1 MQLTIN
7 TLNTGH
13 LRKAFD
19 CGEPSLNTYLQRYA
33 RQNIKNRINRVF
45 IASPVDAEKTIM
57 GYYTLSAGS
66 ICADAL
72 PLAQKRRLPNYP
84 IPVALLGRLAVDKQY
99 QGQRLGSVLLADA
112 VQRVEQ
118 ASEVLA
124 VYAIVVD
131 ALNPSV
137 AEFYQGFG
145 FVPFSGQPLKLFF
158 PMGQLYKN

>member
-7 TLNTGH
+7 SLNTAH
-13 LRKAFD
+13 LRKTFD
-19 CGEPSLNTYLQRYA
+19 CGESSLNTYLHRYA

-45 IASPVDAEKTIM
+45 IASPVDAEKSIV

-66 ICADAL
+66 ISTDDL
-72 PLAQKRRLPNYP
+72 PLLQKRRLPNYP
-84 IPVALLGRLAVDKQY
+84 VPVALLGRLAVDKQY
-99 QGQRLGSVLLADA
+99 QGQRLGSILLADA

-124 VYAIVVD
+124 VYAIVVE

-137 AEFYQGFG
+137 AGFYQDFG
-145 FVPFSGQPLKLFF
+145 FVPFSSQPLKLFL
-158 PMGQLYKN
+158 PMG

>member
-1 MQLTIN
+1 MKLIIN
-7 TLNTGH
+7 ALNKRH
-13 LRKAFD
+13 LRKVFD
-19 CGEPSLNTYLQRYA
+19 CDESSLNTYIQRYA

-45 IASPVDAEKTIM
+45 IASPVDSVKTIM

-66 ICADAL
+66 ISGDDL

-99 QGQRLGSVLLADA
+99 QGLRVGSILLVDA

-137 AEFYQGFG
+137 AEFYQSFG
-145 FVPFSGQPLKLFF
+145 FIPFVNQPLKLFL
-158 PMGQLYKN
+158 PMGY

>member
-1 MQLTIN
+1 MQLSIN
-7 TLNTGH
+7 ALNTGH

-19 CGEPSLNTYLQRYA
+19 CGESSLNTYLHRYA

-45 IASPVDAEKTIM
+45 IASPVNAEKTIM

-66 ICADAL
+66 ICAYDL

-84 IPVALLGRLAVDKQY
+84 LPVALLGRLAVDKRY
-99 QGQRLGSVLLADA
+99 QGQRLGSILLADA

-124 VYAIVVD
+124 VYAIVIE

-145 FVPFSGQPLKLFF
+145 FVPFSGQPLKLFL
-158 PMGQLYKN
+158 PMG

>member
-7 TLNTGH
+7 SLNTGH
-13 LRKAFD
+13 LRKTFD
-19 CGEPSLNTYLQRYA
+19 CGESSLNTYLHRYA

-45 IASPVDAEKTIM
+45 IASPVDSEKSIV

-66 ICADAL
+66 ISADDL
-72 PLAQKRRLPNYP
+72 PLKQKNRLPNYP
-84 IPVALLGRLAVDKQY
+84 VPIALLGRLAVDKQY

-124 VYAIVVD
+124 VYAIVVE

-145 FVPFSGQPLKLFF
+145 FMPFTDKPLKLFL
-158 PMGQLYKN
+158 PLGY

>member
-19 CGEPSLNTYLQRYA
+19 CGESSLNTYLHRYA

-45 IASPVDAEKTIM
+45 IASPIDSDNTVV

-66 ICADAL
+66 IGADDL
-72 PLAQKRRLPNYP
+72 PLEQKRRLPNYP
-84 IPVALLGRLAVDKQY
+84 IPVALLGRLAIDKIY
-99 QGQRLGSVLLADA
+99 QEQGFGSILLVDA

-131 ALNPSV
+131 ALNSEV
-137 AEFYQGFG
+137 AGFYQIFG
-145 FVPFSGQPLKLFF
+145 FIPFEDQPLKLFL
-158 PMGQLYKN
+158 PMDN

>member
-1 MQLTIN
+1 MQLSIN
-7 TLNTGH
+7 ALNTGH
-13 LRKAFD
+13 LRKSFD
-19 CGEPSLNTYLQRYA
+19 CGEPSLNTYLHRYA

-45 IASPVDAEKTIM
+45 IASPVNSEKTIM

-66 ICADAL
+66 IGADNL
-72 PLAQKRRLPNYP
+72 PLEQKRRLPNYP

-99 QGQRLGSVLLADA
+99 QGQRLGSILLADA

-124 VYAIVVD
+124 VYAIVVE

-137 AEFYQGFG
+137 ARFYQGFG
-145 FVPFSGQPLKLFF
+145 FVPFSGQPLKLFL
-158 PMGQLYKN
+158 PMGS